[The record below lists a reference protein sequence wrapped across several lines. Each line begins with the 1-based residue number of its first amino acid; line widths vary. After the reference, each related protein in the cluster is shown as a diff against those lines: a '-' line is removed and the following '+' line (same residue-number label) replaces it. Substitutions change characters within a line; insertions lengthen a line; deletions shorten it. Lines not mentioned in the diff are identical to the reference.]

1 MTNFTKTRL
10 TDKGLALLAKTGVSV
25 TVTKVKTG
33 NGEYQTD
40 ADIGAMTE
48 LKSEKQEFK
57 ITSTQ
62 KKTDT
67 TYAIKFVMS
76 NKELAEDYLFT
87 EIGIYASDRSHHNAS
102 PFLSCIFRL
111 KYIADFTA

>member
-48 LKSEKQEFK
+48 LKSE
-57 ITSTQ
+57 SR
-62 KKTDT
+62 
-67 TYAIKFVMS
+67 
-76 NKELAEDYLFT
+76 N
-87 EIGIYASDRSHHNAS
+87 
-102 PFLSCIFRL
+102 FR
-111 KYIADFTA
+111 

>member
-48 LKSEKQEFK
+48 LNLKSR
-57 ITSTQ
+57 
-62 KKTDT
+62 
-67 TYAIKFVMS
+67 
-76 NKELAEDYLFT
+76 NL
-87 EIGIYASDRSHHNAS
+87 R
-102 PFLSCIFRL
+102 
-111 KYIADFTA
+111 

>member
-25 TVTKVKTG
+25 TATKVKTG

-67 TYAIKFVMS
+67 TYAIITSRNTRKRKFLV
-76 NKELAEDYLFT
+76 
-87 EIGIYASDRSHHNAS
+87 
-102 PFLSCIFRL
+102 FRKTL
-111 KYIADFTA
+111 NH